1 MAIYHNFAQ
10 CYDLFM
16 SHVPY
21 DEWVAFTE
29 KLFKKYGEKPQLVLE
44 LACGTGS
51 VTSRL
56 AKKGYEMIGVD
67 ISAEMLAVAVDKGG
81 DVLYL
86 CQDMREFELYGTVD
100 CVLCLCDGLNY
111 ILDKRDLLR
120 VFKLVKNYLNPN
132 GLFIFDMNTQ
142 YKYENTL
149 GGRTF
154 VEMEDNAAYIW
165 QNYYDKKRHVN
176 EYAVTFFVEDTEN
189 GVYKRFEE
197 AHSQRA
203 YSPEEVCK
211 IATKAGLDVLGV
223 YDLDKPSILRLPKKK
238 TERVCY
244 VLQG

>member
-16 SHVPY
+16 ANAPY
-21 DEWVAFTE
+21 DEWVEFVEA
-29 KLFKKYGEKPQLVLE
+29 LFKKYSKKPKLVLE

-67 ISAEMLAVAVDKGG
+67 MSAEMLAVAADKGG

-100 CVLCLCDGLNY
+100 CILCLCDGLNY
-111 ILDKRDLLR
+111 ILDKRDLLC
-120 VFKLVKNYLNPN
+120 VFKLVKNYLNPG

-142 YKYENTL
+142 YKYEHTL
-149 GGRTF
+149 GDRTF
-154 VEMEDNAAYIW
+154 VEMEDSATYIW
-165 QNYYDKKRHVN
+165 QNYYDKKRRVN
-176 EYAVTFFVEDTEN
+176 EYAVTFFVEDSAS

-197 AHSQRA
+197 THSQRA
-203 YSPEEVCK
+203 YSQEEVCA
-211 IATKAGLDVLGV
+211 IADKVGLDVIGT
-223 YDLDKPSILRLPKKK
+223 YDLDKPPALKAVKNNS
-238 TERVCY
+238 ERVCY
-244 VLQG
+244 VLKN